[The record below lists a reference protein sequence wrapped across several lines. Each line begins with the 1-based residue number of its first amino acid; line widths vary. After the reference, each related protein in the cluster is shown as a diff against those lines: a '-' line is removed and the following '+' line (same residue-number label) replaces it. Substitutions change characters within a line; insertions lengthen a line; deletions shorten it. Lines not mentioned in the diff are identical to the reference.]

1 MSTPLL
7 RSADDIPDLSGQVAL
22 VTGANSG
29 LGLVTAREL
38 ARHGAQVVMACR
50 DTAKGEAARTDLLA
64 DTGGPAEQVEVRA
77 LDLASLES
85 VRGFAA
91 AWRGPLD
98 VLVLNAG
105 VMAPPKRRQTADGFE
120 LQWGTNHLGHFAL
133 AGLLWPVLVERE
145 GRPLSHARVVTV
157 SSGAHKM
164 GRIDFADLN
173 HEQSYKAWQAYGQS
187 KLANLLFALEL
198 DRRAT
203 AAAAPV
209 VSAAAHPG
217 YASTNLQF
225 AGPAMD
231 GRGFLKPVMSAA
243 NRVMGQSGAQGALPQ
258 LAAATLV
265 EVPGGSYV
273 GPGGFMESRGLPVFV
288 HPSAAARDAVDAR
301 RLWAESERLTGVHWL
316 SVGAAG

>member
-7 RSADDIPDLSGQVAL
+7 RSAEDIPDLSGQVAL

-38 ARHGAQVVMACR
+38 ARHGARVLMACR
-50 DTAKGEAARTDLLA
+50 DTAKGEAARRAVLA
-64 DTGGPAEQVEVRA
+64 DTGAPAEQVEVRA
-77 LDLASLES
+77 LNLASLES
-85 VRGFAA
+85 VRGLAA
-91 AWRGPLD
+91 GWQGPLD

-105 VMAPPKRRQTADGFE
+105 VMAPPKRRPTADGFE

-133 AGLLWPVLVERE
+133 AGLLWPLLVERE

-173 HEQSYKAWQAYGQS
+173 HERSYRAWQAYGQS

-198 DRRAT
+198 DRRA
-203 AAAAPV
+203 AAAGAPV

-217 YASTNLQF
+217 YASTNLQL

-231 GRGFLKPVMSAA
+231 GPAFKKSVIRAA
-243 NRVMGQSGAQGALPQ
+243 NRVMGQSDAQGALPQ
-258 LAAATLV
+258 LAAATLDA
-265 EVPGGSYV
+265 VPGGAYV

-301 RLWAESERLTGVHWL
+301 RLWAESERLTGVRWL
-316 SVGAAG
+316 SEGLAA

>member
-50 DTAKGEAARTDLLA
+50 DTAKGEAARTALLA
-64 DTGGPAEQVEVRA
+64 DTGAPAERVEVRA

-91 AWRGPLD
+91 GWHGPLD

-105 VMAPPKRRQTADGFE
+105 VMAPPKRRPTADGFE

-145 GRPLSHARVVTV
+145 GRRCHT
-157 SSGAHKM
+157 
-164 GRIDFADLN
+164 
-173 HEQSYKAWQAYGQS
+173 
-187 KLANLLFALEL
+187 
-198 DRRAT
+198 
-203 AAAAPV
+203 
-209 VSAAAHPG
+209 
-217 YASTNLQF
+217 
-225 AGPAMD
+225 
-231 GRGFLKPVMSAA
+231 RG
-243 NRVMGQSGAQGALPQ
+243 
-258 LAAATLV
+258 
-265 EVPGGSYV
+265 
-273 GPGGFMESRGLPVFV
+273 
-288 HPSAAARDAVDAR
+288 
-301 RLWAESERLTGVHWL
+301 W
-316 SVGAAG
+316 

>member
-1 MSTPLL
+1 
-7 RSADDIPDLSGQVAL
+7 
-22 VTGANSG
+22 
-29 LGLVTAREL
+29 
-38 ARHGAQVVMACR
+38 
-50 DTAKGEAARTDLLA
+50 
-64 DTGGPAEQVEVRA
+64 
-77 LDLASLES
+77 
-85 VRGFAA
+85 
-91 AWRGPLD
+91 
-98 VLVLNAG
+98 
-105 VMAPPKRRQTADGFE
+105 
-120 LQWGTNHLGHFAL
+120 
-133 AGLLWPVLVERE
+133 
-145 GRPLSHARVVTV
+145 VTV
-157 SSGAHKM
+157 ASGAHKM

-187 KLANLLFALEL
+187 KLANLLFSIEL

-203 AAAAPV
+203 ATAAPV
-209 VSAAAHPG
+209 VSVAAHPG

-243 NRVMGQSGAQGALPQ
+243 NRVMGQSDAQGALPQ

>member
-7 RSADDIPDLSGQVAL
+7 RSAADIPDLSGQVAL

-50 DTAKGEAARTDLLA
+50 DTAKGEAARTALLA
-64 DTGGPAEQVEVRA
+64 DTGVPAEQVEVRA

-91 AWRGPLD
+91 GWQGPLD

-105 VMAPPKRRQTADGFE
+105 VMAPPKRRPTADGFE

-173 HEQSYKAWQAYGQS
+173 HEQSY
-187 KLANLLFALEL
+187 
-198 DRRAT
+198 
-203 AAAAPV
+203 
-209 VSAAAHPG
+209 
-217 YASTNLQF
+217 
-225 AGPAMD
+225 
-231 GRGFLKPVMSAA
+231 
-243 NRVMGQSGAQGALPQ
+243 
-258 LAAATLV
+258 
-265 EVPGGSYV
+265 
-273 GPGGFMESRGLPVFV
+273 
-288 HPSAAARDAVDAR
+288 
-301 RLWAESERLTGVHWL
+301 
-316 SVGAAG
+316 

>member
-7 RSADDIPDLSGQVAL
+7 RSAEDIPDLSGQVAL

-38 ARHGAQVVMACR
+38 ARHGARVLMACR
-50 DTAKGEAARTDLLA
+50 DTAKGEAARRAVLA
-64 DTGGPAEQVEVRA
+64 DTGAPAEQVEVRA
-77 LDLASLES
+77 LNLASLES
-85 VRGFAA
+85 VRGLAA
-91 AWRGPLD
+91 GWQGPLD

-105 VMAPPKRRQTADGFE
+105 VMAPPKRRPTADGFE

-173 HEQSYKAWQAYGQS
+173 HERSYRAWQAYGQS

-198 DRRAT
+198 DRRA
-203 AAAAPV
+203 AAAGAPV

-217 YASTNLQF
+217 YASTNLQL

-231 GRGFLKPVMSAA
+231 GPAFKKSVIRAA
-243 NRVMGQSGAQGALPQ
+243 NRVMGQSDAQGALPQ
-258 LAAATLV
+258 LAAATLDA
-265 EVPGGSYV
+265 VPGGAYV

-301 RLWAESERLTGVHWL
+301 RLWAESERLTGVRWL
-316 SVGAAG
+316 SEGLAA

>member
-7 RSADDIPDLSGQVAL
+7 RSAEDIPDLSGQVAL

-38 ARHGAQVVMACR
+38 ARHGARVLMACR
-50 DTAKGEAARTDLLA
+50 DTAKGEAARRAVLA
-64 DTGGPAEQVEVRA
+64 DTGAPAEQVEVRA
-77 LDLASLES
+77 LNLASLES
-85 VRGFAA
+85 VRGLAA
-91 AWRGPLD
+91 GWQGPLD

-105 VMAPPKRRQTADGFE
+105 VMAPPKRRPTADGFE

-173 HEQSYKAWQAYGQS
+173 HERSYRAWQAYGQS

-198 DRRAT
+198 DRRA
-203 AAAAPV
+203 AAAGAPV

-217 YASTNLQF
+217 YASTNLQL

-231 GRGFLKPVMSAA
+231 GPAFKKSVIRAA
-243 NRVMGQSGAQGALPQ
+243 NRVMGQSDAQGALPQ
-258 LAAATLV
+258 LAAATLDA
-265 EVPGGSYV
+265 VPGGAYV

-301 RLWAESERLTGVHWL
+301 RLWAESERLTGVRWL
-316 SVGAAG
+316 SDGAAG